1 MTKRTLNQGLT
12 SALVAFAA
20 LAALLLLG
28 AAQPALAQSKSVTGL
43 RLGVSPERTR
53 VVVDLSAATEYRF
66 FRLSNP
72 ERLVLDLSDTG
83 FSAESLPDNFKGS
96 PILGIDHSPRAAE
109 DLRIVVNLASG
120 NYQTR
125 HFSLT
130 PNQEAGRGHRLVV
143 DIWAESDLSAEVAK
157 AAVSVQPVEAVEPQ
171 KATAPIEPAAAE
183 ETVVAVAAAPLPKTQ
198 NSMSVVPS
206 DPDPDPEPVASS
218 ATSTAAP
225 PRRKPKTG
233 TLVDFSGTWQHEW
246 AFATEPSESQKF
258 ESIVQ
263 PRWDVRFANGV
274 DLTAILRV
282 RLDGVG
288 DLGPTDRRPPNY
300 SDISAPWFNSG
311 EAEVSL
317 RELFV
322 DFQLG
327 NTDWRLGKQQV
338 VWGQADG
345 IKVLDVVNP
354 QSFREFILDDFDDS
368 RIPLWT
374 ANVTVPVGDAA
385 SLQLLWIPDTTYHE
399 LAELDTPFGFSSP
412 RIIPQVPITGLLE
425 ADKPDNIFSD
435 SDAGFALSGFV
446 AGWDLSLNYLY
457 RYLDAPVLPVRVR
470 GPMSLLL
477 EPEYQRSHLLGGAFS
492 NAFGDVTLRGELAY
506 NSDTFQ
512 PTNTLANEAVAESG
526 EFSALIGVDW
536 ALSMDALISAQ
547 IFNSYLFDHVDS
559 MGRDESEQTLT
570 LLYQQDFANATWR
583 FRGIGIHSINDS
595 DTQLQLKLSYWL
607 ASELQLWLGADT
619 FSGNRQGL
627 FGQFGD
633 NDRVLV
639 GFEYGF

>member
-1 MTKRTLNQGLT
+1 MSYTRFKQ
-12 SALVAFAA
+12 AV
-20 LAALLLLG
+20 G
-28 AAQPALAQSKSVTGL
+28 AACLTMGLALGVVAPPVIAEPVLVSDL
-43 RLGVSPERTR
+43 RLGASPERTR
-53 VVVDLSAATEYRF
+53 VVLDLSAAVDYRF
-66 FRLSNP
+66 FRLSDP
-72 ERLVLDLSDTG
+72 ERLVLDLSGARVEAAVTPGDFTG
-83 FSAESLPDNFKGS
+83 T
-96 PILGIDHSPRAAE
+96 PILTIEHAARGGE
-109 DLRIVVNLASG
+109 DSRVVVSLTAG
-120 NYQTR
+120 RYQAR
-125 HFSLT
+125 HFTLA
-130 PNQEAGRGHRLVV
+130 PNLEAGRGHRLVL
-143 DIWAESDLSAEVAK
+143 DIIPQSDAVLIAAESSADTQQTAGSEPDASSVATTPETPAAADPATADSI
-157 AAVSVQPVEAVEPQ
+157 AAVSAAVAESAQPAGDVAAQTPQ
-171 KATAPIEPAAAE
+171 SRPAATE
-183 ETVVAVAAAPLPKTQ
+183 RRR
-198 NSMSVVPS
+198 
-206 DPDPDPEPVASS
+206 
-218 ATSTAAP
+218 
-225 PRRKPKTG
+225 PRSG

-246 AFATEPSESQKF
+246 AWATEPSESQKF
-258 ESIVQ
+258 ESIIQ
-263 PRWDVRFANGV
+263 PRWDVRFDNGV

-282 RLDGVG
+282 RADGVG

-300 SDISAPWFNSG
+300 SDVSTPWFNSG
-311 EAEVSL
+311 DAEISL
-317 RELFV
+317 REFFV

-327 NTDWRLGKQQV
+327 STDWRLGKQQV

-374 ANVTVPVGDAA
+374 ANVTVPVGESA

-412 RIIPQVPITGLLE
+412 RIIPQVPITALLE
-425 ADKPDNIFSD
+425 PDKPDDPLSD

-446 AGWDLSLNYLY
+446 GGWDLSLNYLY

-470 GPMSLLL
+470 GPMSLVL
-477 EPEYQRSHLLGGAFS
+477 EPEYQRSHLLGGTFS
-492 NAFGDVTLRGELAY
+492 NAFGDLTLRGEFAY

-512 PTNTLANEAVAESG
+512 PTNTLANEAIAESE

-547 IFNSYLFDHVDS
+547 IFNSYLFDHVDN
-559 MGRDESEQTLT
+559 MARDESEQTLT
-570 LLYQQDFANATWR
+570 LLYQQDFANASWR
-583 FRGIGIHSINDS
+583 FRGIGIHSINDG

-607 ASELQLWLGADT
+607 LSELQVWLGADT
-619 FSGNRQGL
+619 FSGNRRGL

>member
-1 MTKRTLNQGLT
+1 MSMRFANPTLRPVFGALAVVA
-12 SALVAFAA
+12 SLVLLVAAE
-20 LAALLLLG
+20 
-28 AAQPALAQSKSVTGL
+28 PALAQSKSVTGL
-43 RLGVSPERTR
+43 RLGISPERTR

-66 FRLSNP
+66 FRLSDP
-72 ERLVLDLSDTG
+72 ELVVLDISDASFDSET
-83 FSAESLPDNFKGS
+83 LPSNFNGS
-96 PILGIDHSPRAAE
+96 PILEIEHATRAGE
-109 DLRIVVNLASG
+109 DLRIVVNLAPG
-120 NYQTR
+120 KYQTR

-130 PNQEAGRGHRLVV
+130 PNIEAGRGHRLVI
-143 DIWAESDLSAEVAK
+143 DIRSESDLSQVAEVEVELSEQPME
-157 AAVSVQPVEAVEPQ
+157 AAETEEA
-171 KATAPIEPAAAE
+171 AAPIESIAPA
-183 ETVVAVAAAPLPKTQ
+183 VAVSAAAAAPPTKI
-198 NSMSVVPS
+198 
-206 DPDPDPEPVASS
+206 PESYTAQKSPAPAVNGT
-218 ATSTAAP
+218 TSTASA
-225 PRRKPKTG
+225 PRRQPKTG

-246 AFATEPSESQKF
+246 AWATEPSESQKF
-258 ESIVQ
+258 ESIIQ

-311 EAEVSL
+311 EAEISL

-399 LAELDTPFGFSSP
+399 LAERDTPFAFSSP
-412 RIIPQVPITGLLE
+412 RIIPQVPITGLVE

-470 GPMSLLL
+470 GPMSLLV
-477 EPEYQRSHLLGGAFS
+477 EPEYQRSHLLGGTFS

-512 PTNTLANEAVAESG
+512 PTNTLANEAVAESS

-547 IFNSYLFDHVDS
+547 VFNSYLFDHTDS
-559 MGRDESEQTLT
+559 MARDESEQTLT

-583 FRGIGIHSINDS
+583 FRGIGIHSINDG